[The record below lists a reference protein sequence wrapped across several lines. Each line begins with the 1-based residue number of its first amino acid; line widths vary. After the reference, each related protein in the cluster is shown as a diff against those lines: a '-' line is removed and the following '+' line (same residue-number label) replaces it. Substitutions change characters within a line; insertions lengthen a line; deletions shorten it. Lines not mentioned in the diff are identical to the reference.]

1 MTWPTVRDDFA
12 EANNGTAIVEEADSN
27 GKISS
32 SEFEALLSERYSRN
46 TALAKLKVPKGEYN
60 WVTQERPYFGATVI
74 HRRIPF
80 ADAALDGRAI
90 AIRSLPNYSRTYGE
104 FDPEDATN
112 QQVKTLARIL
122 DLSLTGYRVPPG
134 LPVGSQTHGVRFW
147 PSPIYSAIKSS
158 LTTSWPSTLPAQ
170 QRS

>member
-80 ADAALDGRAI
+80 ADAALDGQP
-90 AIRSLPNYSRTYGE
+90 LPSDSGPTTPALTENSIQRMRQTSR
-104 FDPEDATN
+104 
-112 QQVKTLARIL
+112 
-122 DLSLTGYRVPPG
+122 
-134 LPVGSQTHGVRFW
+134 
-147 PSPIYSAIKSS
+147 
-158 LTTSWPSTLPAQ
+158 
-170 QRS
+170 